1 MSTLIATI
9 EGSCHYYP
17 IVSTQQNPKGYGEIK
32 HGSAELH
39 LTRFFNGKDKGA
51 NIQLT
56 VCQLTV
62 CQSGEHGTSYIH
74 LTKDQCNKLAKI
86 LLECFD
92 YDKYPS
98 E

>member
-1 MSTLIATI
+1 MSTDIKVI
-9 EGSCHYYP
+9 EGSCH
-17 IVSTQQNPKGYGEIK
+17 NDKKGTFHTEYNTAK
-32 HGSAELH
+32 VY
-39 LTRFFNGKDKGA
+39 LTRFYNGEERGS

-56 VCQLTV
+56 VQ
-62 CQSGEHGTSYIH
+62 QNGEYGTSYIH
-74 LTKDQCNKLAKI
+74 LNKEQVEELGKT

>member
-1 MSTLIATI
+1 MSTDIKTI
-9 EGSCHYYP
+9 KGTCHQP
-17 IVSTQQNPKGYGEIK
+17 IRGTFGVEHKD
-32 HGSAELH
+32 AEVH
-39 LTRFFNGKDKGA
+39 LTRFYNGADRGA

-56 VCQLTV
+56 VSQDG
-62 CQSGEHGTSYIH
+62 QYGTSYIH
-74 LTKDQCNKLAKI
+74 LSKEQCEELAKT